1 MKKTFDQIVSEIFSL
16 PEAEIGDN
24 LTSQDISGWDSM
36 NYIMLIAEL
45 EKNFDISFS
54 MDEVMSIQTIGDIR
68 SIVEKK
74 QI

>member
-24 LTSQDISGWDSM
+24 LTNQDISGWDSM